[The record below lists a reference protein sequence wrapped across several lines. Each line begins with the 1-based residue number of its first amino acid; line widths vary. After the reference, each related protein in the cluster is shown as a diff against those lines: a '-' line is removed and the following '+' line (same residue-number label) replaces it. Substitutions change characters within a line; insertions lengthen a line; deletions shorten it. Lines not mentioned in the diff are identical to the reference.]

1 MADYS
6 LSEASKA
13 TLSANTTLSQNLG
26 NASNVFT
33 NISSSADADIDNLL
47 ASAFQT
53 LRSTGFDGVV
63 GMETEQVQSMISAI
77 DTYVS
82 NVQSALAPLNSADA
96 RASFGDTIAPKV
108 EEFVIAVKEA
118 CSAVI
123 TNMGAFKD
131 DLTAIKTAMESKAAS
146 VNTAV
151 GNASNDLTSSKSG
164 WTYTGSGESN

>member
-33 NISSSADADIDNLL
+33 NISSSADSDIDNLL
-47 ASAFQT
+47 ASAFQA

-96 RASFGDTIAPKV
+96 RASFTTKLLASI
-108 EEFVIAVKEA
+108 
-118 CSAVI
+118 
-123 TNMGAFKD
+123 KD
-131 DLTAIKTAMESKAAS
+131 GMYLSR
-146 VNTAV
+146 
-151 GNASNDLTSSKSG
+151 NAYKIRSILSISM
-164 WTYTGSGESN
+164 